1 MKKSLDT
8 VEELKNFVFE
18 PKWSNADDVRIIKKE
33 KKIHRKKEKKF
44 KQNKEF
50 EFKFFID
57 QETSE
62 TLKAILRKDGIT
74 RKISTIVEEIVAKK
88 RYGISIRWKS
98 EQKKFLKIN
107 KENTFFL
114 NVSDVIKNEIKCKK
128 NLKII

>member
-18 PKWSNADDVRIIKKE
+18 PKWSNADDVKIIKKE

-44 KQNKEF
+44 KQNKQF

-98 EQKKFLKIN
+98 EQKKFFKIP
-107 KENTFFL
+107 
-114 NVSDVIKNEIKCKK
+114 S
-128 NLKII
+128 